1 MNSNE
6 FIKHTTSAPSPSN
19 HITKL
24 FLDSIVPDS
33 YFDTASFKDFNF
45 VVREKPIGTRH
56 HTKAKTSINIS
67 SH

>member
-1 MNSNE
+1 MQRARKSRGGGG
-6 FIKHTTSAPSPSN
+6 FGQ
-19 HITKL
+19 
-24 FLDSIVPDS
+24 VPDS